1 MINFSNSHTTIV
13 VGSIGVY
20 KEAQCNMLSP
30 IIDSTKKN
38 YKGVVDAMDKI
49 IVTQLDIEEH
59 GSKLDD
65 HTFKE
70 QIHNLKSRN
79 KDLHNMGKTW
89 SMCCQ
94 I

>member
-1 MINFSNSHTTIV
+1 VLF
-13 VGSIGVY
+13 
-20 KEAQCNMLSP
+20 L

-38 YKGVVDAMDKI
+38 NKVAVDAMDKI

-59 GSKLDD
+59 GSKLHD

-79 KDLHNMGKTW
+79 NDLHNMGKAW